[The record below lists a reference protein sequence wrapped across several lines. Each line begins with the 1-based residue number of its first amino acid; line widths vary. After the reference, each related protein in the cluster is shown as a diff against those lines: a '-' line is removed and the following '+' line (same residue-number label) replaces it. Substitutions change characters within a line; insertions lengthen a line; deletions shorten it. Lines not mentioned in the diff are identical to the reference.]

1 MLDGGFCPYPAA
13 VPVNDALHRCQP
25 DARAFKFVV
34 AVKALK
40 WPEQVRRVF
49 HVEARAV
56 VAHKVHLLIIRSP
69 ESSKLDQGRGM
80 VGRKLPGIA
89 DQIVKRDVYE
99 TLVTIGRDIVLD
111 DKLNLS
117 IRRSGPQVVGNGPGH
132 FAQVNAI
139 TLHGRSRY
147 L

>member
-56 VAHKVHLLIIRSP
+56 VAHKVHLLILSIP
-69 ESSKLDQGRGM
+69 ESSELDQGREM

-89 DQIVKRDVYE
+89 NQVVKHDVYQ
-99 TLVTIGRDIVLD
+99 TFVTMGRDTIRD
-111 DKLNLS
+111 HEFYLS
-117 IRRSGPQVVGNGPGH
+117 IRRSSP
-132 FAQVNAI
+132 
-139 TLHGRSRY
+139 
-147 L
+147 